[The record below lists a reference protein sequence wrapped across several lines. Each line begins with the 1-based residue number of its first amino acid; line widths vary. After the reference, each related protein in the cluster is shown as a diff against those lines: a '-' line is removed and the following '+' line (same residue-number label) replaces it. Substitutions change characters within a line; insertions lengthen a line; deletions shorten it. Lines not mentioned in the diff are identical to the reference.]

1 MRNGSTTT
9 WCKRPRHANMAA
21 AAGGAICLA
30 LPATVWAQ
38 GRDFSAVEI
47 KTHQVTDTIYMLEG
61 AGGNIGVWAGDDG
74 IFLIDDQY
82 APLTDKILAA
92 ISEIS
97 DGEIR
102 FLINT
107 HIHPDHVG
115 GNENLGRRGVAIIG
129 HENIRARLLDGWRG
143 DPPPPAVALPVITFE
158 DRITFHLNGEEA
170 HAFKVPNSHTDG
182 DTIVH
187 FHGSDVLHTGDV
199 FRTTSYPVIDTRH
212 GGTYK
217 GTIETLDIILE
228 VVGPD
233 TKIIPGHGV
242 VTDETMAQT
251 FRDMVAT
258 IGDRVAAM
266 VEQGK
271 SIEDVLAAKVT
282 AEFDERWSFPEGF
295 FMTNDMF
302 VEIIYTELKGDQ

>member
-1 MRNGSTTT
+1 MLNGSTKA
-9 WCKRPRHANMAA
+9 WFKRLRYVEMAG
-21 AAGGAICLA
+21 AAGAALCLA
-30 LPATVWAQ
+30 LPAASWAQ

-47 KTHQVTDTIYMLEG
+47 KTHQVADTIYMLEG
-61 AGGNIGVWAGDDG
+61 AGGNIGVWAGADG
-74 IFLIDDQY
+74 VFLIDDQY

-92 ISEIS
+92 ISEFS

-115 GNENLGRRGVAIIG
+115 GNENLGRRGVAIVG
-129 HENIRARLLDGWRG
+129 HENIRTRLLEGVFG
-143 DPPPPAVALPVITFE
+143 NPPAPAVALPVITFE
-158 DRITFHLNGEEA
+158 DGITFHLNGEEA

-212 GGTYK
+212 GGTFK

-228 VVGPD
+228 VASPD
-233 TKIIPGHGV
+233 TKIIPGHGF
-242 VTDETMAQT
+242 VTDEAMAQV
-251 FRDMVAT
+251 FRDMIVT
-258 IGDRVAAM
+258 IGDRVAAL
-266 VEQGK
+266 VEEGK
-271 SIEDVLAAKVT
+271 SIEDVLAANVT
-282 AEFDERWSFPEGF
+282 AEFDERWSYPEGF
-295 FMTNDMF
+295 FITNDQF
-302 VEIIYTELKGDQ
+302 IQVIYNELKGG